1 MQNNLNME
9 QDPQENQGRTPQQME
24 DSYKIMS
31 IVITTS
37 IVVIISL
44 LIIGV

>member
-9 QDPQENQGRTPQQME
+9 QDPQEKQGRTPQQME
-24 DSYKIMS
+24 ASYKIMNIVITSS
-31 IVITTS
+31 IVI
-37 IVVIISL
+37 IISL